1 MLQITGDFMKKIL
14 CMLTSV
20 CLCFLP
26 LVSYANFSQDD
37 ILNHFNDVLENK
49 KIYFSDISPYPWAE
63 EAILALADSGIIN
76 GVGDGLFMPQNTVS
90 RFEFI
95 KMITGVCGIVNQNAE
110 TPYSDIDKSHWCYSY
125 VASAYEAEMLD
136 IYSQKLLNGAAPITR
151 EEIAYISVRAM
162 VKAGLIEDGFNV
174 PPSFNDA
181 DKMSEFSP
189 FAISQLANLGVIN
202 GRDDGSFGPKDFA
215 TRAEAAKIVY
225 NVLNI
230 AENNF

>member
-1 MLQITGDFMKKIL
+1 MKKIL

-26 LVSYANFSQDD
+26 LVSYANLSEND
-37 ILNHFNDVLENK
+37 ILNHFNDVLENRNV
-49 KIYFSDISPYPWAE
+49 YFSDISPYPWAE
-63 EAILALADSGIIN
+63 EAILGLADLGIIN

-95 KMITGVCGIVNQNAE
+95 KMITGVCGIVNKNAE
-110 TPYSDIDKSHWCYSY
+110 APYGDIDKSHWGYTY
-125 VASAYEAEMLD
+125 VASAYEMGMLD

-151 EEIAYISVRAM
+151 EEIAYISVKAM

-174 PPSFNDA
+174 PPSFNDT
-181 DKMSEFSP
+181 DKMSVFSP

-202 GRDDGSFGPKDFA
+202 GRDDGSFGPRDFA

>member
-1 MLQITGDFMKKIL
+1 MKKIL

-26 LVSYANFSQDD
+26 LVSYANLSEND
-37 ILNHFNDVLENK
+37 ILNHFNDVLENRNV
-49 KIYFSDISPYPWAE
+49 YFSDISSYPWAE
-63 EAILALADSGIIN
+63 EAILNLGSLGIIN

-95 KMITGVCGIVNQNAE
+95 KMITGVCGIVNKNAKA
-110 TPYSDIDKSHWCYSY
+110 PYSDIDKSHWGYSY
-125 VASAYEAEMLD
+125 VASAYEMELLD
-136 IYSQKLLNGAAPITR
+136 IYSKKLLNGAAPITR
-151 EEIAYISVRAM
+151 EEIAYISVKAM

-174 PPSFNDA
+174 PPSFNDT

-202 GRDDGSFGPKDFA
+202 GRDDGSFGPRDFA